1 MHFVRNATLDIHRK
15 MAHAIFDKSLYQIRY
30 NAAQGVCNVST

>member
-1 MHFVRNATLDIHRK
+1 MVPNAALDIHL
-15 MAHAIFDKSLYQIRY
+15 MMDDAIFDTSLYQIRY